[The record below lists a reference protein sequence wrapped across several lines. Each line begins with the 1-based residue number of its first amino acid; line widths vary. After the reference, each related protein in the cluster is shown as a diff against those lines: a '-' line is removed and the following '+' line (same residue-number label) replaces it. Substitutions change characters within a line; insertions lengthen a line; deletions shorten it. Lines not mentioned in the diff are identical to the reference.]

1 VKKKKTCGIQ
11 KKNIFA
17 KKNMNAL
24 IVAIGDELL
33 QGQTLNTNG
42 FFLAKNLTN
51 LSFEVEQIISIADS
65 KSAITEILDNAI
77 EKYNIVMITGGLG
90 PTTDDI
96 TKKVLAE
103 YFDGHLIENK
113 EVLNDIKIFAVN
125 RGITFINDLNQKQAL
140 VPSTC
145 KVIRNPYG
153 TAPGMLFEKNNTFLI
168 SMPGVPFEMEQMFTE
183 KIIPIFNEIFT
194 FPTSC
199 IKFVNTFGIPE
210 SALALQ
216 LTEFENQLPEN
227 IHIAY
232 LPSPEG
238 IKLKLWSFGG
248 HQHSL
253 TKNIDEQI
261 KKLKSIISENIFGY
275 DDDTL
280 EIVLAR
286 LLIEKKLT
294 ISTAESCT
302 GGSIGKTLTSLAG
315 SSKYFLGGII
325 SYSNDAKINILK
337 VKNETIENQGAVS
350 EQTVIEMSKGA
361 LELLKTDISIA
372 VSGIAGPDGA
382 TETKPVG
389 TTCIAVA
396 YKNNVF
402 AKTYN
407 FGTRRDINIRR
418 ATATALFQAIK
429 FITNLN
435 L

>member
-1 VKKKKTCGIQ
+1 VQ
-11 KKNIFA
+11 KKNNFA
-17 KKNMNAL
+17 IKNMNAL

-51 LSFEVEQIISIADS
+51 LSFEVEKIISIADS
-65 KSAITEILDNAI
+65 KPAITEMLDNAI
-77 EKYNIVMITGGLG
+77 GKYNLVLITGGLG

-96 TKKVLAE
+96 TKKVLAD
-103 YFDGHLIENK
+103 YFDGQLIENQ
-113 EVLNDIKIFAVN
+113 EVLNDVKKFVAQ
-125 RGITFINDLNQKQAL
+125 RGITTMNDLNKKQAL

-145 KVIRNPYG
+145 KVIRNPFG

-183 KIIPIFNEIFT
+183 KLIPIFNEIFT
-194 FPTSC
+194 FPSSY
-199 IKFVNTFGIPE
+199 IKFINTFGIPE
-210 SALALQ
+210 STLALQ
-216 LTEFENQLPEN
+216 LTDFEKELPEN

-238 IKLKLWSFGG
+238 VKLKLWSFGG
-248 HQHSL
+248 HQQRL
-253 TKNIDEQI
+253 TKNIDEQVE
-261 KKLKSIISENIFGY
+261 KLKTILNENIFGY
-275 DDDTL
+275 NNDTL
-280 EIVLAR
+280 EIVLAK
-286 LLIEKKLT
+286 LLIDNELT

-302 GGSIGKTLTSLAG
+302 GGNIGKTLTSIAG

-325 SYSNDAKINILK
+325 SYSNEAKINLLK
-337 VKNETIENQGAVS
+337 VKSQTIENQGAVS
-350 EQTVIEMSKGA
+350 EQTVIEMAKGV

-389 TTCIAVA
+389 TTCIAIA
-396 YKNNVF
+396 YKNIYF
-402 AKTYN
+402 AKTYR
-407 FGTRRDINIRR
+407 FGVRRDINVRR
-418 ATATALFQAIK
+418 ATATAIFEAIN
-429 FITNLN
+429 FIKNLK